1 MSQTFPAIA
10 FKLEEPVFLKD
21 PVASELGRK
30 LLAEGAQ
37 LMTESGYEDFT
48 FKKLAARIGS
58 TEASVYRYFENKH
71 KLLLFYFLYFWY
83 ETEHRMAFATANI
96 PDPSKRLSAAVNSLI
111 EMPPNPAGSM
121 INPQILKD
129 LVVREFPKV
138 YLTKSVDEEND
149 RGVFQV
155 YKRVVQNL
163 VNITSEISPEYP
175 WTKPLIST
183 VMEAIF
189 FQQFYAEHLPSLT
202 YPWRDRNEFGHF
214 FCDLILK
221 TIKTEQA

>member
-1 MSQTFPAIA
+1 MSQTFTSIA

-21 PVASELGRK
+21 PIASELGRK
-30 LLAEGAQ
+30 LIAEGAK
-37 LMTESGYEDFT
+37 LMAESGYEDFT

-71 KLLLFYFLYFWY
+71 KLLLFYFVYFWY

-96 PDPSKRLSAAVNSLI
+96 PDPAKRLDAALKALI
-111 EMPPNPAGSM
+111 EIPENHPGAL
-121 INPQILKD
+121 INPQFLKN

-138 YLTKSVDEEND
+138 YLTKSVDEENN
-149 RGVFQV
+149 RGIFQV

-163 VNITSEISPEYP
+163 VDITSEISPGYP

-202 YPWRDRNEFGHF
+202 YPWKDSEEFSLF
-214 FCDLILK
+214 FSDLILK
-221 TIKTEQA
+221 TTKNHP